1 MTRRRLILSA
11 AIFVVGLVA
20 VAVYTAWPTPPL
32 IPGVTKENF
41 ARISNGMTQR
51 PRILMPLL
59 VRQRTFDP
67 MVGYRNACGS

>member
-1 MTRRRLILSA
+1 
-11 AIFVVGLVA
+11 
-20 VAVYTAWPTPPL
+20 VYTAWPTPPL